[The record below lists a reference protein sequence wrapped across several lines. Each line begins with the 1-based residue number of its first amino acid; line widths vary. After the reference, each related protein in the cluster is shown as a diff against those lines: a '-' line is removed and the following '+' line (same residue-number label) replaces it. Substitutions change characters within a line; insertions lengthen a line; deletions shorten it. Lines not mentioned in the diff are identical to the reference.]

1 MIQSTKYQLYQ
12 FNQCLGISAWYHYY
26 LILVFINKTFNLK
39 QDGRER
45 TKRVARLSKGSSF
58 GVTIVLDNYAIYI

>member
-1 MIQSTKYQLYQ
+1 MIQSTKYQLYISSI
-12 FNQCLGISAWYHYY
+12 NVLEYLLGTII
-26 LILVFINKTFNLK
+26 ILVLINKTFDLK

-58 GVTIVLDNYAIYI
+58 GVTIVLDNCAIYF